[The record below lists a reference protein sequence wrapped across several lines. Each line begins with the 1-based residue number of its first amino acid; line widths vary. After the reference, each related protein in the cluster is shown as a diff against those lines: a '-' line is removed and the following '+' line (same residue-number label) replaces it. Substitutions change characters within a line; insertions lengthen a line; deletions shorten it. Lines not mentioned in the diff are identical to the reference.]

1 VCQTAELG
9 RFSLPARYTSC
20 GSIPGGPGGA
30 GYAAVTGANG
40 TTAMCEFCPI
50 PNGQTLVEQLEA
62 TTSKWFAVLAV
73 VVWIVITRIGAGYG
87 FRYKRFVV
95 R

>member
-1 VCQTAELG
+1 
-9 RFSLPARYTSC
+9 
-20 GSIPGGPGGA
+20 
-30 GYAAVTGANG
+30 
-40 TTAMCEFCPI
+40 MCEFCPI